1 VTIIAILLGG
11 RDVGLHR
18 FRRRRSSFG
27 ASAECIG
34 DEGMGVEGIVT
45 VQGERPALLSCQD
58 AHFSKNSQEGGKF
71 GRKSYEDL
79 LPVFSPSCKFRRF
92 FLGFTP

>member
-1 VTIIAILLGG
+1 MSAFIDFAGVF
-11 RDVGLHR
+11 HR
-18 FRRRRSSFG
+18 SG
-27 ASAECIG
+27 HPQNAADDGI
-34 DEGMGVEGIVT
+34 GVEGIVT